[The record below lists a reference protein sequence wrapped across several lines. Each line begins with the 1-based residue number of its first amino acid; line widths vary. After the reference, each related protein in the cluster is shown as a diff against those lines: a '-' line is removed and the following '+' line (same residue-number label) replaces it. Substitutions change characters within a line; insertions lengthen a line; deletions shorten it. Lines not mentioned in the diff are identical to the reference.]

1 MPETTRYTGRSHPG
15 QFARKLPQAGGLKD
29 FLFQKQRR

>member
-15 QFARKLPQAGGLKD
+15 QFARKLPQAGHKD